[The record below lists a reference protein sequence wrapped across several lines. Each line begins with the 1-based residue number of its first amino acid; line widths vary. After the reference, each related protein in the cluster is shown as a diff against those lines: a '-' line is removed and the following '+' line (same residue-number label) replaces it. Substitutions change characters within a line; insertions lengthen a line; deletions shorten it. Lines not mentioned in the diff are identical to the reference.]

1 MRCAAFQPNFSG
13 FDSTE
18 AIHGNA
24 SSDPPPPVD
33 LVRQYT
39 VDHSAYGELE
49 RLAKEK
55 QEVERL
61 RVRKVLCEVRDRGGV
76 LV

>member
-1 MRCAAFQPNFSG
+1 MKYDALRPNLSG
-13 FDSTE
+13 FNGTESIHRNAPSDS
-18 AIHGNA
+18 
-24 SSDPPPPVD
+24 PPPVD
-33 LVRQYT
+33 LIRQGMI
-39 VDHSAYGELE
+39 DHSAYGELE

>member
-39 VDHSAYGELE
+39 VDHSAYEEQE

-55 QEVERL
+55 QGEGSR
-61 RVRKVLCEVRDRGGV
+61 RVRKVLRKTRDRGGV